1 MKSLHSL
8 ETWRRGG
15 ARLISLTQRMVCFV
29 CMAMRCWL
37 HCHNTQAR
45 ELADTVMSKSN
56 NEDFIQAFMSLT
68 PPPPPPS
75 PSVAVNRVS
84 AEEPAGDVAFAALS
98 EEVVAAFYRDGTLR
112 AYCCLSVI
120 VARLKRDR
128 T

>member
-1 MKSLHSL
+1 M
-8 ETWRRGG
+8 
-15 ARLISLTQRMVCFV
+15 
-29 CMAMRCWL
+29 
-37 HCHNTQAR
+37 
-45 ELADTVMSKSN
+45 MSKSN